1 MVVKPVRPS
10 ITRDVNNPTEGD
22 DIVLTCSSITSGVTA
37 YEFKRGPMKLVK
49 SSSATYKISNAQI
62 GKDDGS
68 YTCIAYIGAKYS
80 AASQPTVISGE

>member
-22 DIVLTCSSITSGVTA
+22 DIVLTCSSISKGVTA
-37 YEFKRGPMKLVK
+37 YEFKRGPMKLAK
-49 SSSATYKISNAQI
+49 SWSKSYKISNAQI

-68 YTCIAYIGAKYS
+68 FTCIAYIGAQYS
-80 AASQPTVISGE
+80 AASHATVISSE